1 MSETLDKIE
10 ADLMGAAEAV
20 EALSTDV
27 IQGAGE
33 LVIRG
38 EDDLKLAS
46 FIIGGIKDLLD
57 EAEGIFKPVA
67 QATDFAHKKAVAAWN
82 KVRNPL
88 KAALAEVKGKVG
100 DHHNE
105 IRIAAEKARRK
116 AEAEERAREEE
127 QRLAAAVQL
136 EEAGHE
142 EAAEILLE
150 TPAPIA
156 KPMISTPPPPKTKG
170 MGIGTKYTA
179 VVVDKLA
186 LVRHCADSSMAHR
199 MTDLLLM
206 VNQPALNRIASERKE
221 DFILPGCELVV
232 DTTVSSRRR
241 S

>member
-1 MSETLDKIE
+1 MSEELDK
-10 ADLMGAAEAV
+10 GAVEAV

-46 FIIGGIKDLLD
+46 FIIGGINDLLG

-67 QATDFAHKKAVAAWN
+67 QATDHAHKKAVAAWN

-100 DHHNE
+100 DHHND
-105 IRIAAEKARRK
+105 IRIAAERARRK
-116 AEAEERAREEE
+116 AEAEARAREEE
-127 QRLAAAVQL
+127 RRLAAAVKL

-142 EAAEILLE
+142 DAADALLE
-150 TPAPIA
+150 TALPIA

-170 MGIGTKYTA
+170 MGIGTSYTA
-179 VVVDKLA
+179 EVIDLGTMLNWVVA
-186 LVRHCADSSMAHR
+186 TRSH
-199 MTDLLLM
+199 DLIT
-206 VNQPALNRIASERKE
+206 VNQSVLNKYAKASKE
-221 DFILPGCELVV
+221 DFDIPGCKLVV
-232 DTTVSSRRR
+232 EATVASRRR
-241 S
+241 P

>member
-1 MSETLDKIE
+1 MSEELDKS
-10 ADLMGAAEAV
+10 AVEAV

-67 QATDFAHKKAVAAWN
+67 QATDHAHTKAVAAWN

-100 DHHNE
+100 DHHND
-105 IRIAAEKARRK
+105 IRIAAEKARRE

-127 QRLAAAVQL
+127 RRLAAAVQL

-142 EAAEILLE
+142 EAAEALLE
-150 TPAPIA
+150 APAPIT
-156 KPMISTPPPPKTKG
+156 KPMISTPPPPKTAG
-170 MGIGTKYTA
+170 MGIGTSRTA
-179 VVVDKLA
+179 KVVSLLALQIFVAANPEWMSVLMPDQRRLDKLA
-186 LVRHCADSSMAHR
+186 RDAKDKPSGHEL
-199 MTDLLLM
+199 
-206 VNQPALNRIASERKE
+206 
-221 DFILPGCELVV
+221 LPGVELVV
-232 DTTVSSRRR
+232 EATVSSRRQP
-241 S
+241 